1 MGCRLSIPQLG
12 DNPVAN
18 EKGLKKYYK
27 RYRRI
32 AVECGILLADENRP
46 IKRREKEKAV
56 SKGWGSDE
64 GERNY
69 LRKV

>member
-1 MGCRLSIPQLG
+1 MVQKAVEMGCRLSIPQLG

-46 IKRREKEKAV
+46 IECR
-56 SKGWGSDE
+56 G
-64 GERNY
+64 
-69 LRKV
+69 RKSCL

>member
-1 MGCRLSIPQLG
+1 MSIPQLG
-12 DNPVAN
+12 DDPVAN
-18 EKGLKKYYK
+18 EKGLKRYYK

-46 IKRREKEKAV
+46 IESREEEKAV
-56 SKGWGSDE
+56 SKGSGSDE